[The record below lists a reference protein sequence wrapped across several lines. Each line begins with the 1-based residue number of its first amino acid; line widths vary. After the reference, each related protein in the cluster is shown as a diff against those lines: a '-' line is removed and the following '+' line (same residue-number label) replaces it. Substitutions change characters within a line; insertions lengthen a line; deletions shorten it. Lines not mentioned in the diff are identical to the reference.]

1 MLDDFKYNKPID
13 FSDITSKDGF
23 YITANLPGTQ
33 AATAANYGVFYI
45 AHFAFQIVWI
55 AESHT
60 TAGTDGSAVELNI
73 EHLTGTKALDDIS
86 NNVVIK
92 VEPLLSMTTFNL
104 KGDINK
110 IQERAGYQLQ
120 YGKIAKGDRLA
131 LKDIGTLTDVAGVQ
145 VTLYCKPLNK
155 GHYD

>member
-1 MLDDFKYNKPID
+1 MLDDFKYNKPTD

-23 YITANLPGTQ
+23 YITANLSGTQ

-45 AHFAFQIVWI
+45 AHSAFQIVWI

-60 TAGTDGSAVELNI
+60 TAGSDGSAVELNI
-73 EHLTGTKALDDIS
+73 EHLTGTEALDAGDEIL
-86 NNVVIK
+86 I
-92 VEPLLSMTTFNL
+92 TDFNL
-104 KGDINK
+104 KGTADT
-110 IQERAGYQLQ
+110 IQEKVGYELQ
-120 YGKIAKGDRLA
+120 NGKIAKGDRLA

>member
-1 MLDDFKYNKPID
+1 MLDDFKYNKPTD
-13 FSDITSKDGF
+13 FSDVINKDGF
-23 YITANLPGTQ
+23 YLTANLPGTT

-73 EHLTGTKALDDIS
+73 EVLKNGNPLDDVLNKEVLI
-86 NNVVIK
+86 
-92 VEPLLSMTTFNL
+92 TDFNL
-104 KGDINK
+104 KGTADT
-110 IQERAGYQLQ
+110 IQEKVGYQLQ
-120 YGKIAKGDRLA
+120 NGKIAKGDRLA
-131 LKDIGTLTDVAGVQ
+131 LKDIGTLTNVAGVQ